1 MQRTA
6 EGKTL
11 FLGRPTRLLLGTIG
25 GRFSLP
31 ALVAQLIW
39 GLNVSTM
46 KIAISD
52 LDACLIG
59 MVRNFVAGLIL
70 MAVLARVEGRV
81 GLEARHWPRMVVVAV
96 LGMGLNTILWQSGL
110 ERSTATNAA
119 LISSVSP
126 IFALTMAV
134 AIGQEILMVRRVI
147 GMLLALV
154 GVVLVIQTDGF
165 AFTSSSTIGNLLL
178 LGCAGTWAAYNVIGV
193 PLLRYYSPLK
203 VTAWS
208 MLLGSAAMVL
218 ASPFS
223 VKNWSVAHASPIAW
237 FGVAYA
243 VVFGTIIAQTLWT
256 RALHTLGASNTM
268 IYSYLSPVL
277 AVAFAAL
284 LLAERVTVFQAAGAV
299 FVLTGVTLSNGV
311 RRSRA

>member
-6 EGKTL
+6 EGKAFFPGRQAR
-11 FLGRPTRLLLGTIG
+11 FLLKAIG
-25 GRFSLP
+25 DRFSLP
-31 ALVAQLIW
+31 ALAAQLIW

-46 KIAISD
+46 KIAIAEI
-52 LDACLIG
+52 DAYLIG
-59 MVRNFVAGLIL
+59 MARNFVAGLIL
-70 MAVLARVEGRV
+70 MAVLIRLEGRV
-81 GLEARHWPRMVVVAV
+81 GLEARHWPRMVLVAV
-96 LGMGLNTILWQSGL
+96 VGMGLNTILWQSGL

-134 AIGQEILMVRRVI
+134 AIGQEILVGRRVI
-147 GMLLALV
+147 GMLLALL

-165 AFTSSSTIGNLLL
+165 AFSSSSTVGNLLL
-178 LGCAGTWAAYNVIGV
+178 IGCAGTWAAYNVIGV

-208 MLLGSAAMVL
+208 MLLGSAAMAL
-218 ASPFS
+218 FSPFGVS
-223 VKNWSVAHASPIAW
+223 NWSVDRASPMAW
-237 FGVAYA
+237 FGVVYA
-243 VVFGTIIAQTLWT
+243 VVFGTIFAQTLWT

-284 LLAERVTVFQAAGAV
+284 LLAEHLTVLQAIGAC
-299 FVLTGVTLSNGV
+299 FVLLGVTLSNGV